1 MRGYRRSR
9 HQGMSCI
16 AQKIPL
22 ARLTVPCDKQSS
34 IEIAGILHDMPTIS
48 LTGGL
53 FGLLILVLTCGEFVV
68 CFLPLVK
75 QDTYRT

>member
-34 IEIAGILHDMPTIS
+34 IEIAGILHDMATIS
-48 LTGGL
+48 LIGGL